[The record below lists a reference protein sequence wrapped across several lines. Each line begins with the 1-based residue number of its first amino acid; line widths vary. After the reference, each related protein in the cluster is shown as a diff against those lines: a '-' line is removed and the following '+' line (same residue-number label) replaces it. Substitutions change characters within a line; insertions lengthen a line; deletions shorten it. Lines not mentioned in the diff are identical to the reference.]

1 MSNEAINWAYQQ
13 EGIGAGAKFVLVAL
27 ADYAD
32 QEWSC
37 YPSQERLASMTAQ
50 TVRGVRNQIKV
61 LVELGLL
68 VVEERWVDGH
78 RRTNR
83 YYLNPERR
91 SGTESVIPERG
102 SVHTGTGRQFD
113 GERRSPNPLEEPL
126 ENLLVTGTPE
136 TDTLVGVLD
145 PHRPTTSRAT
155 VAAVDVEFETFWKA
169 YPRKVGKG
177 AAVKAYRAARRKASL
192 TEILAGL
199 DAYRT
204 NKPDW
209 QDYAHPSSWLNAERW
224 ADDYGRPDPV
234 AAAPVSRELPED
246 LDPDDVGAYL
256 RIMEGRS

>member
-32 QEWSC
+32 QDWSC
-37 YPSQERLASMTAQ
+37 YPSQERLASMTEQ
-50 TVRGVRNQIKV
+50 GVRTVRRH
-61 LVELGLL
+61 LADLEALGLIRR
-68 VVEERWVDGH
+68 EQRRVDGH
-78 RRTNR
+78 RTSDRF
-83 YYLNPERR
+83 YLLPAKTAASQPANDDTP
-91 SGTESVIPERG
+91 
-102 SVHTGTGRQFD
+102 TGQIVQNQPAKLAGY
-113 GERRSPNPLEEPL
+113 PLEEPL

-234 AAAPVSRELPED
+234 SAAPVSRELPED

-256 RIMEGRS
+256 RMMEGRS